1 MNKKCLMA
9 GIMLAGVF
17 SASLV
22 AGAAENGGF
31 QAGETTVGEKTMQYQ
46 LFDPSENGYE
56 EEAYPLVLFLHGEDA
71 VGTDNEM
78 QLTADVGANFWIDP
92 VRQDVNPSYVL
103 APQCQDEDWTD
114 DTDVVK
120 QMLDDVVA
128 EAKVDTDRIYVVG
141 LSSGATEAWKLLLDY
156 PDIFAGALPICG
168 QVPAEYYDMEGA
180 FEALANMPVWAFHA
194 KDDDVVPE
202 AETAKAIQALKDA
215 GSNCAKYED
224 FTPGSVTPSHAV
236 WEPAFLGVGTAYNW
250 LMMQTRERNA
260 LDPSMQFASKKMSD
274 QITRVNDYE
283 LGNIWVIDDGGD
295 QVMMIDT
302 AMGGYGEA
310 DLYAYLKENVFSN
323 PDAEI
328 TVAFTHNHG
337 DHTYGL
343 PSLLASG
350 KVKKIYINAND
361 LPGLQRQMDGYG
373 YDLSD
378 LVETIKEG
386 DTITAGD
393 ISLDVI
399 DTPDHSEGSVCFFMD
414 NIMFSGDSIGSG
426 YLWLPYT
433 YIDHFV
439 PIAQHVVDE
448 MEARGA
454 DTICSGHFE
463 NYETFHLQYAKDILA
478 CAQGIVSES
487 IPWCIYTRQVGPYAT
502 VGSGNIYFNIRQVHT
517 PAEQ

>member
-1 MNKKCLMA
+1 
-9 GIMLAGVF
+9 
-17 SASLV
+17 
-22 AGAAENGGF
+22 
-31 QAGETTVGEKTMQYQ
+31 
-46 LFDPSENGYE
+46 
-56 EEAYPLVLFLHGEDA
+56 
-71 VGTDNEM
+71 M

-180 FEALANMPVWAFHA
+180 FETL
-194 KDDDVVPE
+194 
-202 AETAKAIQALKDA
+202 A

-361 LPGLQRQMDGYG
+361 LPGLQ
-373 YDLSD
+373 
-378 LVETIKEG
+378 V
-386 DTITAGD
+386 
-393 ISLDVI
+393 
-399 DTPDHSEGSVCFFMD
+399 
-414 NIMFSGDSIGSG
+414 
-426 YLWLPYT
+426 
-433 YIDHFV
+433 
-439 PIAQHVVDE
+439 
-448 MEARGA
+448 
-454 DTICSGHFE
+454 
-463 NYETFHLQYAKDILA
+463 TFHL
-478 CAQGIVSES
+478 
-487 IPWCIYTRQVGPYAT
+487 T
-502 VGSGNIYFNIRQVHT
+502 
-517 PAEQ
+517 